1 MNSSLPFSHSHFPS
15 LRIYIGHVLRNTRQR
30 LVSVSHEL
38 GGLSRDGSGSLERI
52 HARPEPRHP
61 FVFHGPLSTFPSS
74 FFRPRHASHASEPR
88 LGAVGTAGFSQLLR
102 SLLLFSHRRLA
113 RAARAPAPVRS
124 LRTVPNQTKSNLGGF
139 VQLHLRNG
147 PTSIPCDERRRGT
160 CADEETPHRW
170 DWTQEIRAFLDG
182 SRRKPASLP
191 RRIFDT
197 CRRGGRQEERGNPPR
212 ATSFRVVEG
221 SGSDGRRTHR
231 FDLSDDV
238 FRRCEERTWC
248 ERRAF
253 LHATMLLHPHE
264 EILHL
269 FVEPDPRTKNRA
281 TERGRGGGG
290 RRVRR
295 SVLDGVDIR
304 RRWHASVRFH
314 ATRLPCLCVP
324 AVHRRPSTPSLSRV
338 SSAIARGAPSCPF
351 VPFETDQRSDRRP
364 VRTRMDF
371 P

>member
-1 MNSSLPFSHSHFPS
+1 M
-15 LRIYIGHVLRNTRQR
+15 HV
-30 LVSVSHEL
+30 
-38 GGLSRDGSGSLERI
+38 
-52 HARPEPRHP
+52 
-61 FVFHGPLSTFPSS
+61 
-74 FFRPRHASHASEPR
+74 
-88 LGAVGTAGFSQLLR
+88 
-102 SLLLFSHRRLA
+102 
-113 RAARAPAPVRS
+113 
-124 LRTVPNQTKSNLGGF
+124 
-139 VQLHLRNG
+139 HLRNG
-147 PTSIPCDERRRGT
+147 PTSPPCDERRRGT
-160 CADEETPHRW
+160 CADEEPPVDRT
-170 DWTQEIRAFLDG
+170 E
-182 SRRKPASLP
+182 RKRSGPSSTGRGENRPRSLGEYL
-191 RRIFDT
+191 T
-197 CRRGGRQEERGNPPR
+197 SAVEEGQGGRGDPPR
-212 ATSFRVVEG
+212 VEWFWAVEG
-221 SGSDGRRTHR
+221 SGLDGRRTHR

-264 EILHL
+264 ELLHL

-314 ATRLPCLCVP
+314 ATRLPRQLVR
-324 AVHRRPSTPSLSRV
+324 AVHHRPSTPSLSRV
-338 SSAIARGAPSCPF
+338 SSAVARGASSCRF